1 MKILN
6 SSRKRNKKW
15 ELSHVNLKLVLF
27 SFFILPLV
35 TCSLWGQVV
44 QKKQL
49 TESDYHL
56 WGELRHDKVSSNGK
70 WTSYKM
76 EYEKGIDTLFV
87 SNTTT
92 QKKYNF
98 PSCSNSLFAGN
109 DNFVCSDAM
118 GLHLLN
124 LTTGKQELFTSV
136 NQCDYSSETNQLI
149 FLSEA
154 EHILK
159 IVNLRTKVTD
169 TINDVQ
175 QFTMSPSK
183 KEILFTTATNQKHSI
198 GLLPLGNKQTIS
210 WIIERNLSPFQH
222 FAWQEMGKAVAFYS
236 FSNSDSKDAR
246 LYYYTLD
253 NTTLFELNP
262 KTQSDFPDTTVF
274 DKEMV
279 YPLTISADMRSV
291 FFGLSP
297 VQTANPKEPESDVEI
312 WNGNAKWIYP
322 FEKINNQY
330 SEHVTLAVWHPILK
344 SITQIS
350 SPEFPKVMLTGNQK
364 YAILSNPKEYEP
376 QFEYDGPRDFYIMD
390 LNTGKKE
397 ILLRKHIPFFEYL
410 LPSPS
415 GKFIAYFSDN
425 NWYVYDIAHKTHT
438 NVTKQINTP
447 FFGKWYI
454 LDGDSAYGN
463 AGWSK
468 NDNELILYDQYDLW
482 AIKPDGTSFKKLTN
496 GREKQIT
503 FRIATLS
510 DYEHLTAN
518 FDGWKSYTIN
528 LDGDLILHAA
538 GFDEK
543 TGYFK
548 WKNDTGEKPIVYG
561 DRYIDQMHY
570 IQKEHS
576 YIYQEQ
582 KFDLSPR
589 LMFQKNGTA
598 PKSFSESNPQQSK
611 YQWGT
616 AKLIPFRNSKGKE
629 LKAVLYYPA
638 NYDPAK
644 KYPMIVNTYEKKSDR
659 IHWYN
664 NPTSFMDDGYNR
676 TVFTLN
682 GYFFLC
688 PDIEYDQGTIGSDVV
703 DCTVSA
709 TNEIIASGL
718 VDPAKI
724 GLVGHSFGGY
734 ESAFMITQTNL
745 FSAVVAG
752 AGITDLSSLYLN
764 VGWDTGRP
772 DMYRFQSEQ
781 WRIGK
786 TPFEDPLLYA
796 KSSPVANAANIK
808 TPILIWTG
816 KEDRHVDWHQSVEF
830 YMALRRL
837 GKKQIMLLYPDEKHV
852 LLKPNNQLDLSHRV
866 QEWFDYYLKKE
877 SPALWIS
884 EGVK

>member
-1 MKILN
+1 MILQN
-6 SSRKRNKKW
+6 NSRKRSTKW

-56 WGELRHDKVSSNGK
+56 WGELRQDKVASNGK

-87 SNTTT
+87 CNTTT
-92 QKKYNF
+92 KKTYNF
-98 PSCSNSLFAGN
+98 PSGNNSLFAGKEH
-109 DNFVCSDAM
+109 FVCQDSK

-124 LTTGKQELFTSV
+124 LATGKQELYAPVS
-136 NQCDYSSETNQLI
+136 QCDYSPATNQLL
-149 FLSEA
+149 FLSKA
-154 EHILK
+154 EKVLK
-159 IVNLRTKVTD
+159 IINLKNKVTD
-169 TINDVQ
+169 ILHDVQ
-175 QFTMSPSK
+175 QFAISPSN
-183 KEILFTTATNQKHSI
+183 KEVLFTTTAHQKHSI
-198 GLLPLGNKQTIS
+198 GLLRLGNKQSIT
-210 WIIERNLSPFQH
+210 WIIENSANPFTH
-222 FAWQEMGKAVAFYS
+222 FTWQEMGKAVAFYS
-236 FSNSDSKDAR
+236 FANSDSKDAR

-253 NTTLFELNP
+253 NKALFELNP
-262 KTQSDFPDTTVF
+262 KTQSDFPIDKVF

-297 VQTANPKEPESDVEI
+297 VSIENKKDPEGDVEI

-322 FEKINNQY
+322 FEKLNSMYNDR
-330 SEHVTLAVWHPILK
+330 VTLAVWHPMLK
-344 SITQIS
+344 RVTSIS
-350 SPEFPKVMLTGNQK
+350 SPELPKVMLTGNQE

-390 LNTGKKE
+390 VNTGEKE
-397 ILLRKHIPFFEYL
+397 ILLRKQSAFFIYL

-438 NVTKQINTP
+438 NVTKQINVP
-447 FFGKWYI
+447 FFGKVYL
-454 LDGDSAYGN
+454 LDGDSSYGN
-463 AGWSK
+463 VGWSK
-468 NDNELILYDQYDLW
+468 NDDEIILYDQYDLW
-482 AIKPDGTSFKKLTN
+482 AIKADGSTFRRLTH
-496 GREKQIT
+496 GREKKIA
-503 FRIATLS
+503 FKIATRS
-510 DYEHLTAN
+510 DFELYTIN
-518 FDGWKSYTIN
+518 FDGFKSKTIN
-528 LDGDLILHAA
+528 LDGDLILHGE

-548 WKNDTGEKPIVYG
+548 WKNDTGELPIVYG

-570 IQKEHS
+570 IQKQQS

-589 LMFQKNGTA
+589 LMFQKNSTA
-598 PKSFSESNPQQSK
+598 PKPFFESNPHQAK

-629 LKAVLYYPA
+629 LKAALYYPA

-644 KYPMIVNTYEKKSDR
+644 KYPMIVHIYEKQSHKV
-659 IHWYN
+659 HWYN
-664 NPTSFMDDGYNR
+664 NPSSFMQDGYNP
-676 TVFTLN
+676 TVFTAK
-682 GYFFLC
+682 GYFVLC
-688 PDIEYDQGTIGSDVV
+688 PDIVHEQGTVGSNTV

-709 TNEIIASGL
+709 TNEIVSRGL
-718 VDPAKI
+718 VDPLKI
-724 GLVGHSFGGY
+724 GLIGHSFGGY

-745 FSAVVAG
+745 FSAAVAG
-752 AGITDLSSLYLN
+752 AAITDLNSFYLTI
-764 VGWDTGRP
+764 GWDTGKP
-772 DMYRFQSEQ
+772 DMYRFQSDQ
-781 WRIGK
+781 WKIGK

-796 KSSPVANAANIK
+796 SNSPVANAAHIK
-808 TPILIWTG
+808 TPLLLWEG
-816 KEDRHVDWHQSVEF
+816 KEDRHVDWHQSVEL
-830 YMALRRL
+830 YLALRRL
-837 GKKQIMLLYPDEKHV
+837 GKKHVMLLYPDEKHV
-852 LLKPNNQLDLSHRV
+852 LLKPNNQIDLGRRV

-877 SPALWIS
+877 APALWIS